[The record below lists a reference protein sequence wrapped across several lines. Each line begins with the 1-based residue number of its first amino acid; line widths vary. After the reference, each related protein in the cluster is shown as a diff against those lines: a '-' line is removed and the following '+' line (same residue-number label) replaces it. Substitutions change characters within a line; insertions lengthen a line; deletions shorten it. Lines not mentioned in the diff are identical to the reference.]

1 MKEIF
6 KVTQAMNN
14 NAVFAINLK
23 REEVILVKEGIG
35 FKCKNKIVVASDDI
49 QVFSPQ
55 TALEKDRF
63 EQFINEIPFEFTQF
77 TIRTIGLAKQKLHLK
92 FSNGLIFT
100 LADHISFAVE
110 RYRNNESIDYLDNE
124 EIKQFFPEIYK
135 FSQKTVKT
143 INKRFDVALKESEA
157 VAITFHFVN
166 SLIVDSTTKE
176 KNIIDTKRIFQI
188 TSEIMH
194 IIEND
199 YEEKIDRKSIS
210 YSRMI
215 VHIRYLVSSILQ
227 KDLVKNEV
235 IKNKQLETLLD
246 SFSDKATNKITND
259 IGEYLYQKLN
269 YTLTKE
275 DRLFLSIHLT
285 RQRLKEETKYEN

>member
-1 MKEIF
+1 MKEVF

-35 FKCKNKIVVASDDI
+35 FKCKNKIVVASNDI

-55 TALEKDRF
+55 TALEKD
-63 EQFINEIPFEFTQF
+63 
-77 TIRTIGLAKQKLHLK
+77 RTIGLAKQKLHLK

-110 RYRNNESIDYLDNE
+110 RYRNNENIDYLDNE

-157 VAITFHFVN
+157 V
-166 SLIVDSTTKE
+166 
-176 KNIIDTKRIFQI
+176 I

-235 IKNKQLETLLD
+235 IKNKQLEHYP
-246 SFSDKATNKITND
+246 DKAQTEKIKKVRGVLGALYKMGQYQ
-259 IGEYLYQKLN
+259 IVLGENVGVVFDFIAKN
-269 YTLTKE
+269 YGIK
-275 DRLFLSIHLT
+275 S
-285 RQRLKEETKYEN
+285 EELQGVDQEA